1 MPNYGIVR
9 PFEPTHYGH
18 NWVIIGF
25 ILPGESNEVWM
36 TIQDLLVI
44 EGRLVG
50 LTLRELIDVWTFTFY
65 SVFQFDEI
73 IHVENAI
80 FGCQQAYLSA
90 TVDECVIN
98 SRSRTTALNYVYN
111 KISDIQQKYKV
122 YLILFFDFLLST
134 LLTTL
139 THNRYECFMIINLI
153 MR

>member
-1 MPNYGIVR
+1 MGHSDSILGEISAYDVKDQYYFICR
-9 PFEPTHYGH
+9 PYWFIIAQLWYRPTF
-18 NWVIIGF
+18 WLPIMAIIIGF

-44 EGRLVG
+44 EGRLVD
-50 LTLRELIDVWTFTFY
+50 LTLRELIEVWTFTFY

-111 KISDIQQKYKV
+111 KISDLHQKYKV
-122 YLILFFDFLLST
+122 DLLIF
-134 LLTTL
+134 
-139 THNRYECFMIINLI
+139 C
-153 MR
+153 